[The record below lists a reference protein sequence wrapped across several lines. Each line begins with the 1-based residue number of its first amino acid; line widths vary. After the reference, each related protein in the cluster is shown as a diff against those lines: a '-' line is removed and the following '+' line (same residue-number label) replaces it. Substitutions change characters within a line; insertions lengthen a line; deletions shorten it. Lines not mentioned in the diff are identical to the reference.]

1 MKKFKKKLLAVLTV
15 VGLLAGSMSVLADS
29 GDDGVLCEDGYIEY
43 TEYPGE
49 DELVPMEPAIDPVY
63 EINTIKPIDEW
74 EIETGHS
81 ATSAIFYAS
90 NGNSIN
96 VSVNVVPTD
105 TTIKVG
111 IVQPD
116 GVRRYVEG
124 DTTLGHS
131 FALTQSGNYR
141 VYIQN
146 DSGVT
151 VTVVGSYV
159 Y

>member
-1 MKKFKKKLLAVLTV
+1 MKKLKKKFLAVLAV
-15 VGLLAGSMSVLADS
+15 VGLLTGSMSVLADS
-29 GDDGVLCEDGYIEY
+29 GDNGVLCEDGYIEY
-43 TEYPGE
+43 TEYPSG
-49 DELVPMEPAIDPVY
+49 DELVPIEPVIGPVN
-63 EINTIKPIDEW
+63 EINTIKPIDDW

-81 ATSAIFYAS
+81 ATSTIFYAS
-90 NGNSIN
+90 SGNSIN
-96 VSVNVVPTD
+96 VVVNIDPTD
-105 TTIKVG
+105 TTIRVG

-124 DTTLGHS
+124 DTTVGHS

-151 VTVVGSYV
+151 VTVSGSYV

>member
-15 VGLLAGSMSVLADS
+15 VGLLTGSMSVLADS

-49 DELVPMEPAIDPVY
+49 DELVPMEPAIGPVY
-63 EINTIKPIDEW
+63 EINTSKPIDEW

-81 ATSAIFYAS
+81 ATSTIFYAS
-90 NGNSIN
+90 SGNSIN
-96 VSVNVVPTD
+96 VSVVIAPADNTVR
-105 TTIKVG
+105 VG

-124 DTTLGHS
+124 DTTVGHS
-131 FALTQSGNYR
+131 FALTQSGNYK

>member
-15 VGLLAGSMSVLADS
+15 VGLLTGSMSVLADS

-43 TEYPGE
+43 TEYPSG
-49 DELVPMEPAIDPVY
+49 DELVPMEPAIGPVY
-63 EINTIKPIDEW
+63 EINTMKPIDEW

-90 NGNSIN
+90 SGNSIN
-96 VSVNVVPTD
+96 VAVGIYPADTSVR
-105 TTIKVG
+105 VG

-116 GVRRYVEG
+116 GIRRYVEG
-124 DTTLGHS
+124 ENTVGHS
-131 FALTQSGNYR
+131 FTLNQSGNYR

-151 VTVVGSYV
+151 VTVSGTYV

>member
-15 VGLLAGSMSVLADS
+15 VGLLTGSMSVLADS

-105 TTIKVG
+105 TTVKVG

-124 DTTLGHS
+124 DTTFGHS
-131 FALTQSGNYR
+131 FALTQSGNYK

-151 VTVVGSYV
+151 VTVAGSYV

>member
-151 VTVVGSYV
+151 VTVAGTYV